1 MLPQGYKNLAF
12 GVEVVEPLLHGFP
25 LAEKPSRHRKLHA
38 VEYQTPKT
46 HGERNLEIPP
56 AGKGETSTTHQF
68 LGSMLVF
75 GSVPPTDFHYLG
87 WRPSDC
93 EASQTVYVPECS
105 INLVVLRFMSDISIS
120 SAINHCNTIHVHKA
134 FHVCSLCIW
143 HHTRYSNTTTARH
156 TLLLHFHSAILLY
169 SANKYNPIH

>member
-1 MLPQGYKNLAF
+1 MFLPQGYKNLAF

-38 VEYQTPKT
+38 VPILGF
-46 HGERNLEIPP
+46 HVSFRGC
-56 AGKGETSTTHQF
+56 TSNR
-68 LGSMLVF
+68 LS
-75 GSVPPTDFHYLG
+75 LG

-134 FHVCSLCIW
+134 FHVCSLCIL
-143 HHTRYSNTTTARH
+143 HHTRYSNTTAARH
-156 TLLLHFHSAILLY
+156 TLVLHFHSVILLY
-169 SANKYNPIH
+169 SAGKYNPIH